1 MPAAVTGASPGA
13 WPYRPSE
20 RNRFADSG
28 GNEMRGNLG
37 AIALILIGILALA
50 INLGLLEV
58 DFAQLLR
65 TWWPV
70 LLIIVGVGMFLAPD
84 TDAPR
89 KRN

>member
-1 MPAAVTGASPGA
+1 
-13 WPYRPSE
+13 
-20 RNRFADSG
+20 
-28 GNEMRGNLG
+28 
-37 AIALILIGILALA
+37 
-50 INLGLLEV
+50 
-58 DFAQLLR
+58 LLR